1 MENANFTNKKCLI
14 NSPRSLQACFKLG
27 IDPSELYQISMDEY
41 KLLNPDV
48 RHLPQDMIQFRYDA
62 EEKYRN
68 DSINQVKEER
78 TKIINEKAEETER
91 KNDENKDEAN
101 QNELDEKMKKIKEEE
116 TKALEKIKKKQK
128 QDIESMIETQ
138 INNEIRQRQTLEKEK
153 K

>member
-27 IDPSELYQISMDEY
+27 IDPSELYQISMDEF

-78 TKIINEKAEETER
+78 NKIINERPKRLKER
-91 KNDENKDEAN
+91 MMKIRTRQIRMN
-101 QNELDEKMKKIKEEE
+101 LMKK
-116 TKALEKIKKKQK
+116 
-128 QDIESMIETQ
+128 
-138 INNEIRQRQTLEKEK
+138 
-153 K
+153 